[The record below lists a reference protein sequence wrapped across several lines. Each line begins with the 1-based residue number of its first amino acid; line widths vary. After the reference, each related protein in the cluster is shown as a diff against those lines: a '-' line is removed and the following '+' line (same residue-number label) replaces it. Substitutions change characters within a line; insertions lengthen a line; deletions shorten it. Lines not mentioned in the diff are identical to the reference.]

1 MHDGL
6 DTHEG
11 SACVMNEGGMV
22 GFISYND
29 NEDAIFEYDIALEIA
44 FNDYDDSDDFVDEEM
59 DTLIDYDNAQ
69 EGTSNKKK
77 HKWE

>member
-1 MHDGL
+1 
-6 DTHEG
+6 
-11 SACVMNEGGMV
+11 MV

-29 NEDAIFEYDIALEIA
+29 SEYAIFEYDIELEIA

-77 HKWE
+77 HKLE